1 MDNMK
6 NTELYSIPIA
16 ESLEFKNIKDNSS
29 INAKNS
35 NTNTNESTAEEGSA
49 SIRRLSKSDSSSSK
63 KERRASSREGGAR
76 EGDSSSSKRER
87 RASSREGDSTT
98 PGEGASSGSVREKR
112 SSKREKRGQDDP
124 GLLGTTPAPTSTTAT
139 AETSSSSS
147 SSSRKDSV
155 SSKKSSSY
163 VSSFNGDATTSLID
177 YTRHEK
183 ERKKT
188 AQYKMELESSTK
200 LKDPKFEEEKLR
212 NQIKAAE
219 SDLVTINEER
229 SIRKN
234 MIRDWMFE
242 LKLIYY

>member
-1 MDNMK
+1 MENMK

-29 INAKNS
+29 IKATNS

-98 PGEGASSGSVREKR
+98 PREGASRGSVREKR

-124 GLLGTTPAPTSTTAT
+124 GLLGTTPTPTSTTAT

-147 SSSRKDSV
+147 SRKDSV
-155 SSKKSSSY
+155 SSKKRSSNG
-163 VSSFNGDATTSLID
+163 SSFNGDATTSLID

-183 ERKKT
+183 ERKET
-188 AQYKMELESSTK
+188 AQYKLELESSTK

-234 MIRDWMFE
+234 MIRDWMVEF
-242 LKLIYY
+242 KVIYY

>member
-1 MDNMK
+1 MENMK

-29 INAKNS
+29 IKATNS

-98 PGEGASSGSVREKR
+98 PREGASRGSVREKR

-124 GLLGTTPAPTSTTAT
+124 GLLGTTPTPTSTTAT

-147 SSSRKDSV
+147 SSRKDSV
-155 SSKKSSSY
+155 SSKKRSSNG
-163 VSSFNGDATTSLID
+163 SSFNGDATTSLID

-183 ERKKT
+183 ERKET
-188 AQYKMELESSTK
+188 AQYKLELESSTK

-234 MIRDWMFE
+234 MIRDWMVEF
-242 LKLIYY
+242 KVIYY

>member
-1 MDNMK
+1 MENMK

-29 INAKNS
+29 IKAKNS

-98 PGEGASSGSVREKR
+98 PREGGSRGSVREKR

-124 GLLGTTPAPTSTTAT
+124 GLLGTTPTPTSTTAT

-147 SSSRKDSV
+147 SSRKDSV
-155 SSKKSSSY
+155 SSKKTSSY

-177 YTRHEK
+177 YTRHER
-183 ERKKT
+183 ERKET
-188 AQYKMELESSTK
+188 AQYKLELESSTK

-234 MIRDWMFE
+234 MIRDWMVEF
-242 LKLIYY
+242 KVIYY